1 MNDRMNPI
9 QNGPLFAVDA
19 LGRHLNEFPPRRQG
33 KTVGVFYFLGSG
45 GNAGCRIVD
54 VTKILQRDPEAYL
67 SWDRWIAAG
76 GVMNA
81 GTYWGKPL
89 FGYYSHEDEWVILR
103 HIRMLMDADVDYI
116 IFDTTNNYI
125 CKPIVLNVLS
135 VLDALQK
142 QGFKVP
148 QVAFYT
154 NTNSPKISMQIFEEI
169 YLPNLERYEHLWFR
183 WDGKPLMICHVDN
196 TIQSPEFLDYFTIKD
211 PIWPNEQYKPNGWP
225 WMEFHRLYTPE
236 TVFGRDGRREVVSVS
251 VAQHC
256 DTGMFS
262 ETAFY
267 GHNDRT
273 RSWHNGAN
281 DSAPDAPMYGYNFV
295 EQFEWAIE
303 QDPETIFVT
312 GWNEWCAVAG
322 HWREN
327 YPIQMCDCVTLNCS
341 RDIEPMEGGYE
352 DNYYMQLCQFVRRF
366 KGCDRPFSLGKN
378 FTVDMNGPASQ
389 FDGATAVYRSPAG
402 DTANR
407 DHAGWGE
414 WYADQS
420 GRNDIVEIRVMH
432 DSDTLYFNIKTAEK
446 LTPPTDDGW
455 MTLFLSTGNGEA
467 MAGAWDL
474 VVNRLCPSS
483 GNTAVERRSAEGWQ
497 TVGHAEI
504 RFMGNDLMISLK
516 KEYLGNAP
524 STIAFKV
531 ADHYEQDNVTSFYT
545 VGDCAPY
552 GRMSFVFSMN
562 E

>member
-1 MNDRMNPI
+1 
-9 QNGPLFAVDA
+9 
-19 LGRHLNEFPPRRQG
+19 
-33 KTVGVFYFLGSG
+33 
-45 GNAGCRIVD
+45 
-54 VTKILQRDPEAYL
+54 
-67 SWDRWIAAG
+67 
-76 GVMNA
+76 
-81 GTYWGKPL
+81 
-89 FGYYSHEDEWVILR
+89 
-103 HIRMLMDADVDYI
+103 
-116 IFDTTNNYI
+116 
-125 CKPIVLNVLS
+125 
-135 VLDALQK
+135 
-142 QGFKVP
+142 
-148 QVAFYT
+148 
-154 NTNSPKISMQIFEEI
+154 
-169 YLPNLERYEHLWFR
+169 
-183 WDGKPLMICHVDN
+183 
-196 TIQSPEFLDYFTIKD
+196 
-211 PIWPNEQYKPNGWP
+211 
-225 WMEFHRLYTPE
+225 
-236 TVFGRDGRREVVSVS
+236 
-251 VAQHC
+251 
-256 DTGMFS
+256 MFS

-281 DSAPDAPMYGYNFV
+281 DSASDAPMYGYNFA

-312 GWNEWCAVAG
+312 GWNEWCAVAS

-432 DSDTLYFNIKTAEK
+432 DSDTLYFNIKTTEK

-474 VVNRLCPSS
+474 AVNRLCPSS
-483 GNTAVERRSAEGWQ
+483 GNTAVERRSEEGWQ

-516 KEYLGNAP
+516 KE
-524 STIAFKV
+524 
-531 ADHYEQDNVTSFYT
+531 
-545 VGDCAPY
+545 
-552 GRMSFVFSMN
+552 
-562 E
+562 